1 MIMTIYWAAE
11 MTSIEPLEILGK
23 RFGRRR
29 RPYIQHEAKSV
40 SMALLQE
47 LALVWPEAIAK
58 THAFRETEA
67 GDGDYYQMFMFTHY
81 LVERAR
87 EALLWTWAVG
97 RVGGIDNSWGERE
110 AEQAWLEVGGSKDG
124 DGSKEVEV
132 ESGTRDTL
140 SARRVR
146 DYLKEG
152 GLTGDDFK
160 TEYHFCRSLYPL

>member
-1 MIMTIYWAAE
+1 
-11 MTSIEPLEILGK
+11 
-23 RFGRRR
+23 
-29 RPYIQHEAKSV
+29 
-40 SMALLQE
+40 
-47 LALVWPEAIAK
+47 
-58 THAFRETEA
+58 
-67 GDGDYYQMFMFTHY
+67 MFTHY

-132 ESGTRDTL
+132 ESGPRDTL